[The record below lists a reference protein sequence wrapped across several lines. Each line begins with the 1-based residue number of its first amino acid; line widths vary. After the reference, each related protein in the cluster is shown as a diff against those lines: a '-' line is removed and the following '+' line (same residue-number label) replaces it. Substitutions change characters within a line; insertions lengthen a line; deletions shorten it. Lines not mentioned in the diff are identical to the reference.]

1 MNDTQW
7 VFELESMNLEDE
19 EKLKQMSELTEIIR
33 ESVANMLGLNLLP
46 VEDVETGLL
55 RKPVQD
61 EYVPLALAL
70 GRADYVKMVMEK
82 REEFAMQEQERFKL
96 MDEGLLSPGAPSK
109 ADDIVERTPEELEE
123 FMKDEGDID
132 FENTPEEMQKLM
144 DWGSKETQAYLENIV
159 LNKDD
164 IDETATDLQPARTIG
179 RARRDLIDEV
189 RKEKSEGNSTSI
201 PIRIESDSIMGGIP
215 EKPERS
221 RIVVDI
227 EDD

>member
-46 VEDVETGLL
+46 VEDEETNLL
-55 RKPVQD
+55 RKPEQD

-70 GRADYVKMVMEK
+70 GRDDYVKMVMEK
-82 REEFAMQEQERFKL
+82 RQEFSNQELERFKL
-96 MDEGLLSPGAPSK
+96 SEEGLRSPGVSSAAS
-109 ADDIVERTPEELEE
+109 DVNEMTPEQLEK
-123 FMKDEGDID
+123 FMEDDGDIE
-132 FENTPEEMQKLM
+132 FENTPEEIQKLVN
-144 DWGSKETQAYLENIV
+144 WGSKETQAYMENLI
-159 LNKDD
+159 LDKDD
-164 IDETATDLQPARTIG
+164 IDTFATELQPARTIG

-189 RKEKSEGNSTSI
+189 RRDRASPEGKSI

-221 RIVVDI
+221 RITVET
-227 EDD
+227 EDE

>member
-19 EKLKQMSELTEIIR
+19 EKLKQMSELTEVIR

-46 VEDVETGLL
+46 VEDEETGLL
-55 RKPVQD
+55 RKPEQD

-70 GRADYVKMVMEK
+70 GRDDYVKLVMEK
-82 REEFAMQEQERFKL
+82 REEFANQEQERFKL
-96 MDEGLLSPGAPSK
+96 MEEGLLSPGVSSES
-109 ADDIVERTPEELEE
+109 DGIIERTPEELEE
-123 FMKDEGDID
+123 FMKDDGDID

-179 RARRDLIDEV
+179 RARQDLIAEV
-189 RKEKSEGNSTSI
+189 RKERSAGDSTSI

-221 RIVVDI
+221 RIKVDI
-227 EDD
+227 EE